1 MNTVTIEEA
10 LNVIRRSVRRLKPI
24 SVPLS
29 RALGCRLADDIIA
42 PINHP
47 PFPRSPL
54 DGYAVRSEDI
64 CFAERAK
71 PVSLKVVGRS
81 YAGLPSTARVC
92 IGEAVFIMTGGVI
105 PQGADCVVRQEDTD
119 FGADV
124 VQIFAPVT
132 GRDNI
137 CPVGEVFKEGEV
149 LVSEGA
155 IIHAAT
161 IAVAAAAGYREVK
174 AVPIIKAAI
183 LTTGDE
189 VRAPGQVLAHGQIY
203 DSNSPYLAARLA
215 ELNIF
220 LEMQSGCSDRI
231 EDTKEKLN
239 ALLRIADVVI
249 TTGGVS
255 VGERDIVP
263 DAIRGLGGEVLF
275 HGVAMKPG
283 MPTLFV
289 LVNGKPILSLS
300 GNPYSAAVA
309 FELFGRAI
317 FAALSGNEEM
327 LPAAF
332 EGMMQNE
339 YGKTGNAVRYVHGEL
354 KNGYVTVSNEQG
366 NAQLCEFARSNCLV
380 EIQPEEVPLKH
391 GDYVRGLKIR

>member
-1 MNTVTIEEA
+1 M
-10 LNVIRRSVRRLKPI
+10 
-24 SVPLS
+24 SVPLA
-29 RALGCRLADDIIA
+29 RALGCRLAADIIA

-54 DGYAVRSEDI
+54 DGYAVRSGDI
-64 CFAERAK
+64 CYAERAK

-81 YAGLPSTARVC
+81 YAGLPSTAEVSQ
-92 IGEAVFIMTGGVI
+92 GEAVFIMTGGVI

-119 FGADV
+119 CGADV
-124 VQIFAPVT
+124 VRIFAPVT
-132 GRDNI
+132 GRNNI
-137 CPVGEVFKEGEV
+137 SPVGEVFKEGEV
-149 LVSEGA
+149 LVSEGT
-155 IIHAAT
+155 IIHAAV
-161 IAVAAAAGYREVK
+161 IAVAAAAGCCDVK
-174 AVPIIKAAI
+174 AVPRIKAAI

-203 DSNSPYLAARLA
+203 DSNSPYIAARLA
-215 ELNIF
+215 ELNIS
-220 LEMQSGCSDRI
+220 LEGQSSCTDRI

-239 ALLRIADVVI
+239 ELLRRADVVI

-255 VGERDIVP
+255 VGARDIVP

-283 MPTLFV
+283 MPTLFA
-289 LVNGKPILSLS
+289 LINGKPMLSLS

-309 FELFGRAI
+309 FEHFGRAI

-339 YGKTGNAVRYVHGEL
+339 YAKAGNVVRYVHGEL
-354 KNGYVTVSNEQG
+354 KDGRVTVSNEQG
-366 NAQLCEFARSNCLV
+366 NAQLCAFARSNCLV
-380 EIQPEEVPLKH
+380 EIRPEEVPLKH
-391 GDYVRGLKIR
+391 GDHVRGLKIR

>member
-1 MNTVTIEEA
+1 MVSIEEA
-10 LNVIRRSVRRLKPI
+10 LNIISGSIRQLKPI

-29 RALGCRLADDIIA
+29 RALGCRLAADINA
-42 PINHP
+42 SINHP

-54 DGYAVRSEDI
+54 DGYAVRAEDI
-64 CFAERAK
+64 LNAK
-71 PVSLKVVGRS
+71 EAVPACLKVVGRS
-81 YAGLPSTARVC
+81 YAGLPSSAQVSQ
-92 IGEAVFIMTGGVI
+92 GEAVLIMTGGVI

-124 VQIFAPVT
+124 VRIYAHVT

-137 CPVGEVFKEGEV
+137 CPAGEVFKEGVV

-161 IAVAAAAGYREVK
+161 IAVAAAAGYREVTV
-174 AVPIIKAAI
+174 VPIIKAAI

-189 VRAPGQVLAHGQIY
+189 VRAPGQTLAHGQIY
-203 DSNSPYLAARLA
+203 DSNSPYIAARLA
-215 ELNIF
+215 ELNIS
-220 LEMQSGCSDRI
+220 LEKQASCSDRI

-239 ALLRIADVVI
+239 ELLRIADVVI

-263 DAIRGLGGEVLF
+263 EAIRTIGGELMF

-283 MPTLFV
+283 MPTLFA

-317 FAALSGNEEM
+317 FGGLSGNDEM
-327 LPAAF
+327 LPAAL
-332 EGMMQNE
+332 EGILQNE
-339 YGKTGNAVRYVHGEL
+339 YGKTGNVVRYVHGEL

-366 NAQLCEFARSNCLV
+366 NAQLCEFAKSNCLA
-380 EIQPEEVPLKH
+380 EIQPEEAPLKH
-391 GDYVRGLKIR
+391 GDHVRILRIR